1 MILLSLGCKSCPWQ
15 LKGIRLRNIMT
26 NNVPW
31 ALLFKI
37 DIFDIALKP
46 PLYIALWWFAFVN
59 SMGLTERSVL
69 DRWAHQ
75 NRKCL
80 SLFVYFGCFEQFIK
94 KMSA

>member
-1 MILLSLGCKSCPWQ
+1 
-15 LKGIRLRNIMT
+15 MT

-37 DIFDIALKP
+37 DIFDIAQKQP
-46 PLYIALWWFAFVN
+46 PLFIALWWLAFVN
-59 SMGLTERSVL
+59 SMGLTERYL
-69 DRWAHQ
+69 TDGHQ